1 MTWFS
6 FQNVYYTNCT
16 DINQQIPANHD
27 LSTDAI
33 DWLHLIFTDHGIS
46 LPQLPPQA
54 ARLALLWPYQSCQ
67 HCSGGKIPNINVGC
81 KFKRMASLWQSS
93 FRLCCTARSMQKKVF
108 NKKGTKRGSVQSRV
122 VKTCQPRQYI
132 AVVIFPCLIFIWRS
146 FCWWNSL
153 KSWCRGDE
161 SSHALDCWKA
171 PFFIGTTHK
180 AHYFNRSQTWFSKE
194 STTSIFCSE

>member
-93 FRLCCTARSMQKKVF
+93 FRLCCTARSMQKKF
-108 NKKGTKRGSVQSRV
+108 LIKRAPKEGLSKKM
-122 VKTCQPRQYI
+122 
-132 AVVIFPCLIFIWRS
+132 
-146 FCWWNSL
+146 
-153 KSWCRGDE
+153 
-161 SSHALDCWKA
+161 
-171 PFFIGTTHK
+171 
-180 AHYFNRSQTWFSKE
+180 
-194 STTSIFCSE
+194 STTAIYSGGNFSLSDIYFMIILLMEQS